1 MGVTTSKTKVKIDVS
16 FDNAFIAET
25 MASVHAS
32 ERDALLERALALGL
46 MAEQH
51 DELGT
56 FLDYAESELNSRV
69 GKLREMY
76 RFRSISMQQ
85 ATVAGEV
92 GEEAVLSELLRH
104 VSSQAY
110 GILSRRLEM
119 SKVYQR

>member
-1 MGVTTSKTKVKIDVS
+1 
-16 FDNAFIAET
+16 

-76 RFRSISMQQ
+76 RLDPFHAAGDSCWQSERKLSCLSYYGTFR
-85 ATVAGEV
+85 
-92 GEEAVLSELLRH
+92 LRPME
-104 VSSQAY
+104 
-110 GILSRRLEM
+110 ILFCRLEM
-119 SKVYQR
+119 SKVQLKVIKQAISSQRRWQGEDWN

>member
-25 MASVHAS
+25 MASVHIS

-69 GKLREMY
+69 GKLRDV
-76 RFRSISMQQ
+76 SIPIHFH
-85 ATVAGEV
+85 ATGD
-92 GEEAVLSELLRH
+92 GGWR
-104 VSSQAY
+104 
-110 GILSRRLEM
+110 SRRGSCL
-119 SKVYQR
+119 V